1 AASAGRGPVRPVG
14 DLVADVVRWPE
25 QADADWCAGFLAGVT
40 DACGVVA
47 DGELRVVHTDEAV
60 VGRVAGALHRLGFA
74 FAVTARDDG
83 AKVVRL
89 VGGVGALRALLTR
102 TAPAATRRLAGAPVG
117 GAPELEVVA
126 VRALGHELPMYDITT
141 GTGDFVAEGV
151 ISHNCFARNTHT
163 YLDLDAGA
171 DFDRQIVV
179 KVNVGRVLERELHAP
194 RWRREPVAMGTN
206 TDPYQRAEGRYR
218 LMPGIVTALA
228 RSGTPFS
235 ILTKGT
241 VLARDLPL
249 LRDVARD

>member
-1 AASAGRGPVRPVG
+1 MPVVWSPTAS
-14 DLVADVVRWPE
+14 
-25 QADADWCAGFLAGVT
+25 
-40 DACGVVA
+40 CGIA
-47 DGELRVVHTDEAV
+47 HTDEAV

-74 FAVTARDDG
+74 FAVAARDDG

-102 TAPAATRRLAGAPVG
+102 TAPAVTRRLAGAPVG
-117 GAPELEVVA
+117 GAPELEVVG

-179 KVNVGRVLERELHAP
+179 KVNVARVLHRELRSP
-194 RWRREPVAMGTN
+194 RWSGEPVAMGTN
-206 TDPYQRAEGRYR
+206 TDPLPARGGSLPADAGDH
-218 LMPGIVTALA
+218 PGVRPHRHP
-228 RSGTPFS
+228 RS
-235 ILTKGT
+235 
-241 VLARDLPL
+241 RC
-249 LRDVARD
+249 